1 MMSFVV
7 MALCIVVNVIIF
19 FVTGDEDTAEIAGM
33 ASVMMIAAV
42 LMWALIYFE
51 II

>member
-1 MMSFVV
+1 M
-7 MALCIVVNVIIF
+7 
-19 FVTGDEDTAEIAGM
+19 TGDEDTAAIADM

-42 LMWALIYFE
+42 LAWCLIYFE